1 MKKLILISLI
11 AFFAGASALAQDDK
25 FGPNK
30 EECLKYISYYE
41 EYFKQK
47 AFDDAIP
54 AWRQAYKLC
63 PPASRQ
69 TILTNGTIL
78 VRRLISK
85 NAKNVEYRDA
95 LIDTLFTLHDQRV
108 QFFPKYKVTALN
120 NKGQD
125 IFNYIKNDNERL
137 FKEYSAIVDAN
148 RELTKP
154 TLFVHQFNAATE
166 LYKDGKMDGEN
177 LINIYQQ
184 NMEYLASAEGEEAAS
199 AKAELEARFIQSG
212 VASCETLL
220 SILTPKFEAEPT
232 NAELAGRI
240 VKMLNVAED
249 CIKND
254 LYLKAVTVMHADN
267 PSYNSAYAL
276 FRLNSVNDN
285 VEEAINYLE
294 EAIAFEES
302 DAKTDAE
309 YYFELATYSFK
320 NGRRSLAFESA
331 VKAAELDQALAGKS
345 YFLIGNIWGSTTC
358 GGDEIEKRAP
368 YWVAVDYMQKA
379 KAADE
384 TLTEEANRYIGMYSK
399 YYPQTADAF
408 MYSLTDGQAYTV
420 SCGGMRATTVVR
432 TQK

>member
-47 AFDDAIP
+47 AFDEAIP

-69 TILTNGTIL
+69 TILTNGTVL

-220 SILTPKFEAEPT
+220 SILTPKFEAEPN

-285 VEEAINYLE
+285 VEEAINYLK

>member
-47 AFDDAIP
+47 AFDEAIP

-63 PPASRQ
+63 PTASRQ
-69 TILTNGTIL
+69 TILTNGTVL

>member
-267 PSYNSAYAL
+267 PSYSSAYAL

>member
-47 AFDDAIP
+47 AFDEAIP

>member
-47 AFDDAIP
+47 AFDEAIP

-69 TILTNGTIL
+69 TILTNGTVL

-148 RELTKP
+148 KELTKP

-220 SILTPKFEAEPT
+220 SILTPKFEAEPN

-285 VEEAINYLE
+285 VEEAINYLK

>member
-47 AFDDAIP
+47 AFDEAIP

-63 PPASRQ
+63 PTASRQ
-69 TILTNGTIL
+69 TILTNGTVL

-148 RELTKP
+148 KELTKP

-220 SILTPKFEAEPT
+220 SILTPKFEAEPN

-285 VEEAINYLE
+285 VEEAIKYLE

>member
-69 TILTNGTIL
+69 TILTNGTVL

>member
-47 AFDDAIP
+47 AFDEAIP

-148 RELTKP
+148 RGLTKP

-220 SILTPKFEAEPT
+220 SILTPKFEAEPN

-285 VEEAINYLE
+285 VEEAIKYLE

>member
-47 AFDDAIP
+47 AFDEAIP

-285 VEEAINYLE
+285 VEEAIKYLK

>member
-148 RELTKP
+148 KELTKP

-220 SILTPKFEAEPT
+220 SILTPKFEAEPN

-285 VEEAINYLE
+285 VEEAIKYLE

>member
-63 PPASRQ
+63 PTASRQ

-254 LYLKAVTVMHADN
+254 LYLRAVTVMHADN

-408 MYSLTDGQAYTV
+408 MYSLSDGQAYTV

>member
-220 SILTPKFEAEPT
+220 SILTPKFEAEPN

-285 VEEAINYLE
+285 VEEAIKYLE

>member
-220 SILTPKFEAEPT
+220 SILTPKFEAEPN

>member
-148 RELTKP
+148 REHTKP

-220 SILTPKFEAEPT
+220 SILTPKFEAEPN

-285 VEEAINYLE
+285 VEEAIKYLE

>member
-47 AFDDAIP
+47 AFDEAIP

-148 RELTKP
+148 KELTKP

>member
-47 AFDDAIP
+47 AFDEAIP

-220 SILTPKFEAEPT
+220 SILTPKFEAEPN

-285 VEEAINYLE
+285 VEEAIKYLE

>member
-254 LYLKAVTVMHADN
+254 LYLRAVTVMHADN

>member
-47 AFDDAIP
+47 AFDEAIP

-69 TILTNGTIL
+69 TILTNGTVL

-148 RELTKP
+148 KELTKP

-220 SILTPKFEAEPT
+220 SILTPKFEAEPN

-285 VEEAINYLE
+285 VEEAIKYLE

>member
-47 AFDDAIP
+47 AFDEAIP

-69 TILTNGTIL
+69 TILTNGTVL

>member
-47 AFDDAIP
+47 AFDEAIP

-285 VEEAINYLE
+285 VEEAIKYLE